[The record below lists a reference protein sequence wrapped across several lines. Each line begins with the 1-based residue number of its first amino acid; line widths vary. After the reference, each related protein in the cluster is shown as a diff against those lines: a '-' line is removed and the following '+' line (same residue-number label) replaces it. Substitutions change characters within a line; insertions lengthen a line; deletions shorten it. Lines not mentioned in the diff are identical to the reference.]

1 MWKFTQEKHHWMFCR
16 SQNRKNRTQW
26 SYQFQMFWSLRTFFS
41 KLCFCKNQL
50 LFVPSSVYA
59 PTGQKESSDAC
70 ACCSFSIFLPRIL
83 GRRRK
88 RTPVNRAM
96 TSALFGLEKRSHLW
110 KKTEL
115 FFRKT
120 RSLRLKVQE
129 LLPSFLKKII
139 YGPKVWFKT
148 ATIGLPNHSHTPLL
162 NYASCQ
168 RCCRQFSHF
177 VENKERGEIPN
188 TQLKTSFRFYCR

>member
-1 MWKFTQEKHHWMFCR
+1 MGLRIE
-16 SQNRKNRTQW
+16 RTEPKEATSFKCFDRW
-26 SYQFQMFWSLRTFFS
+26 ELFFW

-59 PTGQKESSDAC
+59 PPGQKESSDAC
-70 ACCSFSIFLPRIL
+70 ASCSFSIFLPRIL

-88 RTPVNRAM
+88 WTPVNSAM
-96 TSALFGLEKRSHLW
+96 KFTLFGFREKKSLI
-110 KKTEL
+110 KKPN
-115 FFRKT
+115 FFRKI
-120 RSLRLKVQE
+120 RFLRLKIQE
-129 LLPSFLKKII
+129 PLPSFLKKIL
-139 YGPKVWFKT
+139 YGPKVWFQT

-188 TQLKTSFRFYCR
+188 TRLKISFRFYCR